1 MFRFLVVIAAGFFAL
16 SVYAPDQAQEL
27 LRRGRDAFVAFQ
39 QPEPVEAQPV
49 GKEKNNSDAGGYV
62 RLRSDRSGHYVS
74 DVDFNGRRFRAV
86 VDTGAT
92 LIAIRYEDARAL
104 GLITPSDRFDIRVST
119 ANGTARA
126 KRVTLRS
133 VRIGSIQI
141 DNVEAM
147 VLDEGALGQNLL
159 GMSFLRRLARFEFK
173 KGVLE
178 LER

>member
-1 MFRFLVVIAAGFFAL
+1 MLRFLLLMAAGFFAL
-16 SVYAPDQAQEL
+16 SVYAPDVAQDL
-27 LRRGRDAFVAFQ
+27 MRRGRDAFIAFQ
-39 QPEPVEAQPV
+39 QGSEPVPV
-49 GKEKNNSDAGGYV
+49 ENNAKNNDAGGYV
-62 RLRSDRSGHYVS
+62 RLRSDRTGHYVT
-74 DVDFNGRRFRAV
+74 DIDFNGRRFRAV

-92 LIAIRYEDARAL
+92 LIALRFEDARAL
-104 GLITPSDRFDIRVST
+104 GLVTPSDRFDLKVST

-133 VRIGSIQI
+133 VRVGSIEI
-141 DNVEAM
+141 RDVDAM

-173 KGVLE
+173 NNVLE